1 MDPTPIKSMNGTV
14 TSFFVTSGDN
24 CTAKT
29 SGLLKLVQ
37 NSVPVDIGE
46 LLRTPMVVDL
56 SA

>member
-14 TSFFVTSGDN
+14 TSFSVTSGDN

-46 LLRTPMVVDL
+46 LLRTPILVDL